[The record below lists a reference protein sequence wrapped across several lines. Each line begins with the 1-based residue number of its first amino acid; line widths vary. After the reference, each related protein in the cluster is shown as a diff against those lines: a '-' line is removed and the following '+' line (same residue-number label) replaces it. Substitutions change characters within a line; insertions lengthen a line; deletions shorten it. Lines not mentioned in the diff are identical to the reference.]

1 MESAIRTEVFLGMG
15 SGRGLKWKK
24 ERAMPIYEYQCEKCG
39 HCFERL
45 MFAGDG
51 ETDLNCPACGRLEV
65 RKLVSCASTLSGSG
79 GGLCSGGTASRFS

>member
-1 MESAIRTEVFLGMG
+1 
-15 SGRGLKWKK
+15 
-24 ERAMPIYEYQCEKCG
+24 MPIYEYQCEACG

-51 ETDLNCPACGRLEV
+51 EKDLNCPACGRREI

-79 GGLCSGGTASRFS
+79 RGLCSGGTASRFS